1 MSVQKQKYALVT
13 GASSGIGYELS
24 IQLVKKLN
32 YKVFAC
38 ARREQN
44 LVELQGLLGEDN
56 IIPLQIDVSKVED
69 IRKAKK
75 IVYEKL
81 QGKGGLDLLYNNA
94 GQSCTFPGFDV
105 SHENLDQAMKVNVYG
120 PIDMS
125 REFGPLVIEAK
136 GIIAFTGSLAGVGIM
151 PFGSVYS
158 ATKAAI
164 HAYARV
170 LHLEM
175 KPFGVK
181 VLNVITGGVDT
192 DIADTRSLPE
202 SSCFNFKEGKEAFEY
217 RQKMAK
223 HNKPMSVQQ
232 YCGSVIEDIKGLE
245 TGESDPVDVWRGSK
259 VTLVRIVMALIP
271 YKILEWGF
279 AIKFKLNPIF
289 KAVKKEQDMKDLSLP
304 ALD

>member
-1 MSVQKQKYALVT
+1 MSLNKQKYALVT

-44 LVELQGLLGEDN
+44 LIELQELLGSDN
-56 IIPLQIDVSKVED
+56 VIPLQIDVSKVDD
-69 IRKAKK
+69 ILKAKK

-105 SHENLDQAMKVNVYG
+105 THENLDQAMKVNVYG
-120 PIDMS
+120 PIDMC

-136 GIIAFTGSLAGVGIM
+136 GIIAFTGSLAGVSIM

-181 VLNVITGGVDT
+181 ILNVITGGVDT

-202 SSCFNFKEGKEAFEY
+202 TSCFNFKEGKDAFAY
-217 RQKMAK
+217 RQKMSK
-223 HNKPMSVQQ
+223 HNKPMSVQK
-232 YCGSVIEDIKGLE
+232 YCTSVIKDLQDLE
-245 TGESDPVDVWRGSK
+245 TGENDPVDVWRGSK
-259 VTLVRIVMALIP
+259 VTLVRLVMAFVP
-271 YKILEWGF
+271 YSILEWGF

-289 KAVKKEQDMKDLSLP
+289 NALKKDGEMKDLSSP
-304 ALD
+304 HLD

>member
-1 MSVQKQKYALVT
+1 MVATTQKYALVT
-13 GASSGIGYELS
+13 GASSGIGYEMS
-24 IQLVKKLN
+24 KQLVQKLN

-38 ARREQN
+38 ARRKEK
-44 LVELQGLLGEDN
+44 LLELQKELGEDKV
-56 IIPLQIDVSKVED
+56 IPLELDVSKLED
-69 IRKAKK
+69 IQKAKVQVSAELK
-75 IVYEKL
+75 
-81 QGKGGLDLLYNNA
+81 GKGTLNLLYNNA

-105 SHENLDQAMKVNVYG
+105 THENLEQVFKVNVFG
-120 PIDMS
+120 PMDLC
-125 REFGPLVIEAK
+125 REFGSFLIESK

-181 VLNVITGGVDT
+181 ILNVITGGVDT
-192 DIADTRSLPE
+192 DIADTRPLPE
-202 SSCFNFKEGKEAFEY
+202 SSCFNFKEGKAAFEY

-223 HNKPMSVQQ
+223 HNKPMSAKE
-232 YCGSVIEDIKGLE
+232 YCSSIIVDIMKLSDGSE
-245 TGESDPVDVWRGSK
+245 DPVDVWRGSK
-259 VTLVRIVMALIP
+259 VGLVRFVMAWIP
-271 YKILEWGF
+271 YAILEWGF

-289 KAVKKEQDMKDLSLP
+289 KAVKNEEANANLSRP
-304 ALD
+304 HLD